1 MGVKW
6 ICVCLVICLL
16 VNVTGCTRAT
26 EVSAITGVVLID
38 PGHGGFDGGTTAEDG
53 TIEKHLNLAVSLC
66 LRDLLFVCGVP
77 VAMTRDTDVG
87 LEEDSSVSIRQRKV
101 SDMKRRLGMYEIAD
115 VVISIHQNYFAQ
127 PQYSGTQLFYAP
139 NNLKSVV
146 LAEEIRRMVVGWIQP
161 QNTRELKA
169 AGESIYLLHRA
180 TKPVVLVECGFLSNY
195 EEREKLKTPAY
206 QQQLA
211 FAIMAGYWNYRS
223 ET

>member
-1 MGVKW
+1 MKW

-211 FAIMAGYWNYRS
+211 FAIMAGYWNYQS

>member
-1 MGVKW
+1 M
-6 ICVCLVICLL
+6 
-16 VNVTGCTRAT
+16 
-26 EVSAITGVVLID
+26 TGVVLID

-53 TIEKHLNLAVSLC
+53 TIEKHLNLAVALC

-146 LAEEIRRMVVGWIQP
+146 LAEEIRRMVVGWIEP

-169 AGESIYLLHRA
+169 AGENIYLLHRA

-211 FAIMAGYWNYRS
+211 FAIMAGYWNYQS

>member
-1 MGVKW
+1 M
-6 ICVCLVICLL
+6 
-16 VNVTGCTRAT
+16 
-26 EVSAITGVVLID
+26 TGVVLID

-53 TIEKHLNLAVSLC
+53 TIEKHLNLAVALC

-161 QNTRELKA
+161 QNTRELKV

-211 FAIMAGYWNYRS
+211 FAIMAGYWNYQS